1 MVEAQ
6 TRMQTGKLVA
16 LMIMAALIGYGIDRI
31 LQMFNRSLTKWR
43 FIQ

>member
-6 TRMQTGKLVA
+6 TMMETGKLVS

-31 LQMFNRSLTKWR
+31 LQMVNRSFTKWR
-43 FIQ
+43 FVQ

>member
-16 LMIMAALIGYGIDRI
+16 LMIIAALIGYGIDRI
-31 LQMFNRSLTKWR
+31 LQFFNRSLTKWR
-43 FIQ
+43 YIQ

>member
-31 LQMFNRSLTKWR
+31 LQMLNRSLTRWR
-43 FIQ
+43 FTQ